1 MPLSDEQAHRLEQW
15 LNSRGIRFN
24 CPICGSTQ
32 WETGEIVT
40 AANMSGHGDVL
51 PMPFFKDNSS
61 IPRDR
66 IGLAARDIVCCR
78 RWRWSSVQGGCRAG
92 P

>member
-1 MPLSDEQAHRLEQW
+1 MPLNREQAHRLEQW

-40 AANMSGHGDVL
+40 AANMSGHGDFL
-51 PMPFFKDNSS
+51 PMVQVICSNCGYVMFFAAT
-61 IPRDR
+61 P
-66 IGLAARDIVCCR
+66 IGLI
-78 RWRWSSVQGGCRAG
+78 
-92 P
+92 

>member
-1 MPLSDEQAHRLEQW
+1 MPLNHEQAHRLEQW

-40 AANMSGHGDVL
+40 AANMSGQGDEL
-51 PMPFFKDNSS
+51 PMVQVICSNCGYVMFFAAT
-61 IPRDR
+61 P
-66 IGLAARDIVCCR
+66 IGLI
-78 RWRWSSVQGGCRAG
+78 
-92 P
+92 